1 MDSQCG
7 LCCYNEFF
15 QLRTVLKNKM
25 VESVNISPAAD
36 TFCPQN
42 HGTTCSDCGLAAIC
56 LPIALE
62 ATEIDS
68 LDDIVQRNR
77 PLQKGDHLFRENDAF
92 SSVYAVRS
100 GALKAYRITNDGKE
114 QVTSFALP
122 GEILGMDAIGNN
134 KHASSAVALETA
146 AICEI
151 PFNMLDE
158 LSSAIPL
165 LRRRFYQ
172 LMSEKITSDQQ
183 LITLL
188 GKNTAEQRVS
198 TLLLSISARHARQ
211 KLSATKFN
219 LPMSR
224 IDIGN
229 YFGLTVETVSR
240 VFGRLQKLGLIK
252 VRHKQVEILKYD
264 EFRAIASGGQAKS

>member
-1 MDSQCG
+1 
-7 LCCYNEFF
+7 
-15 QLRTVLKNKM
+15 M
-25 VESVNISPAAD
+25 VESVNISSPAVK
-36 TFCPQN
+36 FCPHN
-42 HGTTCSDCGLAAIC
+42 HGVTCGECGLSAVC

-68 LDDIVQRNR
+68 LDDIVQRNK
-77 PLQKGDHLFRENDAF
+77 PLQKGAHLFRENDDF
-92 SSVYAVRS
+92 FSVYAVRS
-100 GALKAYRITNDGKE
+100 GALKVYSITNDGKE
-114 QVTSFALP
+114 QVTSFTLP

-151 PFNMLDE
+151 PFDMLDE
-158 LSSAIPL
+158 LSSSIPA

-198 TLLLSISARHARQ
+198 ALLLSISARNARQ

-229 YFGLTVETVSR
+229 YFGLTVETISR
-240 VFGRLQKLGLIK
+240 VFGRLQKLGLIE
-252 VRHKQVEILKYD
+252 VRHKQVEILKHD
-264 EFRAIASGGQAKS
+264 EFRAIASGSHTI